1 MIRAILYALISIV
14 AITFVRMVVGI
25 IMKGMGDLMREES
38 ASAAG
43 AGASSSSGGTA
54 AGKKTMPTSGEF
66 KACAQCGTY
75 VLATSA
81 LTLAGRDGTRYYC
94 SPTCRD
100 LQKV

>member
-14 AITFVRMVVGI
+14 VITFVRMVVGI

-43 AGASSSSGGTA
+43 AGSSSQSAG

-81 LTLAGRDGTRYYC
+81 LTLAGGDGTRYYC
-94 SPTCRD
+94 SPACRD